1 MVISMNNYQ
10 QLFID
15 LKIKLTNEIYEKYS
29 KQINE
34 IARTQKKSVFTILD
48 EIARII
54 LEYNVKNEVM
64 DISIQEKAKLKKQ
77 MNKLINDIIKGEYES
92 EKDAITSTL
101 IDVAED
107 TYYSSCY
114 IYGLGISYTLKP
126 VKQNVLN
133 KIINKKIDGKTYS
146 SRIWNNKN
154 KVAKMIKKEIND
166 FLNGKTDINSISKN
180 IKYRFDVNYNISDRL
195 VRTEI
200 AKTQCEA
207 NEVWAKEHNIKKQ
220 LFCATLDGKTSK
232 ICQLLDGTIYNFDDE
247 DKKIPPLHP
256 NCRSCLIDIIDG
268 WKPKTRIDN
277 ETKQNINYRTYS
289 EWKNEKNI

>member
-1 MVISMNNYQ
+1 MNNYQ

-48 EIARII
+48 EIAKII
-54 LEYNVKNEVM
+54 LEYNVKDEVM
-64 DISIQEKAKLKKQ
+64 DISIHDKAKLKKQ
-77 MNKLINDIIKGEYES
+77 MNKLINDVFKDEYKI
-92 EKDAITSTL
+92 EKDTITSNL
-101 IDVAED
+101 INAAKDS
-107 TYYSSCY
+107 YYSNCY

-146 SRIWNNKN
+146 NRIWSNKN
-154 KVAKMIKKEIND
+154 KVAKMLKKEIND

-180 IKYRFDVNYNISDRL
+180 IKNKFDIDYNVSNRL

-200 AKTQCEA
+200 AKVQCEA
-207 NEVWAKEHNIKKQ
+207 NEVWAKNHNIKKQ
-220 LFCATLDGKTSK
+220 LFCATLDKRTSK
-232 ICQLLDGTIYNFDDE
+232 ICQSLDGKIYDFDDE

-256 NCRSCLIDIIDG
+256 NCRSCLIDIVDG
-268 WKPKTRIDN
+268 WKPKTRLDN
-277 ETKQNINYRTYS
+277 ETKQKINYKSYE
-289 EWKNEKNI
+289 EWKNKKNI

>member
-1 MVISMNNYQ
+1 MVILMNNYQ

-48 EIARII
+48 EIAKII
-54 LEYNVKNEVM
+54 LEYNVKDEVM

-77 MNKLINDIIKGEYES
+77 MNNLINDVIKGEYES
-92 EKDAITSTL
+92 EKDVIASNL
-101 IDVAED
+101 IDVAKD
-107 TYYSSCY
+107 SYYSSCY

-146 SRIWNNKN
+146 NRIWNNKN
-154 KVAKMIKKEIND
+154 KVAKTLKKEIND
-166 FLNGKTDINSISKN
+166 FLNGKTDVNTISKN
-180 IKYRFDVNYNISDRL
+180 IKYRFDVNYNISNRL

-200 AKTQCEA
+200 AKVQCEA

-220 LFCATLDGKTSK
+220 LFCATLDRRTSK
-232 ICQLLDGTIYNFDDE
+232 ICQSLDGKVFNYDDIN
-247 DKKIPPLHP
+247 KPIPPLHP
-256 NCRSCLIDIIDG
+256 NCRSCLIDMVEG
-268 WKPKTRIDN
+268 WKPKTRLDN
-277 ETKQNINYRTYS
+277 ETKQNINYQTYS
-289 EWKNEKNI
+289 EWKNKKNI

>member
-1 MVISMNNYQ
+1 MNNYQ

-15 LKIKLTNEIYEKYS
+15 LKIKLTNEIYEKYR

-34 IARTQKKSVFTILD
+34 IARMQKKSVFTILD
-48 EIARII
+48 EIAKII
-54 LEYNVKNEVM
+54 LQYNVTDAVM
-64 DISIQEKAKLKKQ
+64 DISISEKLKLKKQ
-77 MNKLINDIIKGEYES
+77 MNNLINDIIKGEYES
-92 EKDAITSTL
+92 EKDIITSIL
-101 IDVAED
+101 NNVAED

-126 VKQNVLN
+126 VKQNILN

-146 SRIWNNKN
+146 NRIWSNKN
-154 KVAKMIKKEIND
+154 KVAKTLKKEIND
-166 FLNGKTDINSISKN
+166 FLNGKTDVNTISKN
-180 IKYRFDVNYNISDRL
+180 IKNRFDVNYNISNRL

-207 NEVWAKEHNIKKQ
+207 NEVWAKQHNIKKQ
-220 LFCATLDGKTSK
+220 MFCATLDSKTSK
-232 ICQLLDGTIYNFDDE
+232 ICQSLDGKIYNFNDE

-256 NCRSCLIDIIDG
+256 NCRSCLIDMVEG

-277 ETKQNINYRTYS
+277 ETKQKINYQTFS

>member
-1 MVISMNNYQ
+1 MNNYQ

-34 IARTQKKSVFTILD
+34 IARMQKKSVFTILD
-48 EIARII
+48 QIAKII
-54 LEYNVKNEVM
+54 LEYNVTDAVM
-64 DISIQEKAKLKKQ
+64 DISIQEKLKLKKQ

-92 EKDAITSTL
+92 EKDIITSIL
-101 IDVAED
+101 NNVAED

-114 IYGLGISYTLKP
+114 IYSIGISYTLKP
-126 VKQNVLN
+126 VKQNALN

-146 SRIWNNKN
+146 SRIWHNKN
-154 KVAKMIKKEIND
+154 QVAKTLKKEIND
-166 FLNGKTDINSISKN
+166 FLNGKTDVNSISKN
-180 IKYRFDVNYNISDRL
+180 IKNRFDVNYNISNRL

-220 LFCATLDGKTSK
+220 LFCATLDKRTSK
-232 ICQLLDGTIYNFDDE
+232 ICQSLDGKMFNYDDSN
-247 DKKIPPLHP
+247 KPIPPLHP
-256 NCRSCLIDIIDG
+256 NCRSCLIDVIEG

-289 EWKNEKNI
+289 EWKKQKKI

>member
-1 MVISMNNYQ
+1 MNNYQ

-15 LKIKLTNEIYEKYS
+15 LKIKLTNEIYEKYN

-48 EIARII
+48 EVARII
-54 LEYNVKNEVM
+54 LQYNVTDAVM
-64 DISIQEKAKLKKQ
+64 DITIYEKLKLKKQ
-77 MNKLINDIIKGEYES
+77 MNKLINDVFKDEYKI
-92 EKDAITSTL
+92 EKDIITSIL
-101 IDVAED
+101 NDVAED

-114 IYGLGISYTLKP
+114 IYSIGVSYMLKP
-126 VKQNVLN
+126 VKQNILN

-146 SRIWNNKN
+146 NRIWKNKN
-154 KVAKMIKKEIND
+154 KVAKTLKKEIND
-166 FLNGKTDINSISKN
+166 FINGKTDVNSISKN

-207 NEVWAKEHNIKKQ
+207 NEVWAKQHNIKKQ
-220 LFCATLDGKTSK
+220 MFCATLDGKTSK
-232 ICQLLDGTIYNFDDE
+232 ICQSLDGKIYDFDDE
-247 DKKIPPLHP
+247 HKKIPPLHP
-256 NCRSCLIDIIDG
+256 NCRSCLIDMVEG

-277 ETKQNINYRTYS
+277 ETKQNINYQTYS
-289 EWKNEKNI
+289 EWKDKQKNI

>member
-1 MVISMNNYQ
+1 MNNYQ

-48 EIARII
+48 EIAKII
-54 LEYNVKNEVM
+54 LEYNVKNEVL
-64 DISIQEKAKLKKQ
+64 DITIHEKLKLKKQ
-77 MNKLINDIIKGEYES
+77 MNKLINDIFKGEYKS
-92 EKDAITSTL
+92 EKDATTSIL

-126 VKQNVLN
+126 VKQNILN

-146 SRIWNNKN
+146 SRIWRNKN
-154 KVAKMIKKEIND
+154 KVAKTLKKEVND
-166 FLNGKTDINSISKN
+166 FLNGKTDINTISKN

-200 AKTQCEA
+200 AKVQCQA

-220 LFCATLDGKTSK
+220 LFCATLDRRTSN
-232 ICQLLDGTIYNFDDE
+232 ICQSLDGKIYDFDDE

-256 NCRSCLIDIIDG
+256 NCRSCLIDIVDG

-277 ETKQNINYRTYS
+277 ETKQNINYQTYS
-289 EWKNEKNI
+289 EWKDKQKNI

>member
-1 MVISMNNYQ
+1 MNNYQ

-48 EIARII
+48 EIAKII
-54 LEYNVKNEVM
+54 LEYNVKDEVM
-64 DISIQEKAKLKKQ
+64 DISIREKLKLKKQ
-77 MNKLINDIIKGEYES
+77 MNKLINDVFKDEYKI
-92 EKDAITSTL
+92 EKDTITSNL
-101 IDVAED
+101 INAAKDS
-107 TYYSSCY
+107 YYSNCY

-146 SRIWNNKN
+146 NRIWNNKN
-154 KVAKMIKKEIND
+154 KLAKMLKKEIND

-180 IKYRFDVNYNISDRL
+180 IKHKFDINYNVSNRL

-200 AKTQCEA
+200 AKVQCEA
-207 NEVWAKEHNIKKQ
+207 NEVWAKQHNIKKQ
-220 LFCATLDGKTSK
+220 MFCATLDKRTSK
-232 ICQLLDGTIYNFDDE
+232 ICQSLDGKIYDFDDE
-247 DKKIPPLHP
+247 NKKIPPLHP
-256 NCRSCLIDIIDG
+256 NCRSCLIDIVDG
-268 WKPKTRIDN
+268 WKPKTRLDN
-277 ETKQNINYRTYS
+277 ETKQNINYQTYS
-289 EWKNEKNI
+289 EWKNKKNI